1 MAAPYHYLITQNM
14 KVVVDAFLAENKLSV
29 LQQSVDIVL
38 DLLIPLQGVGYM
50 KFNVIR
56 ILIAES

>member
-1 MAAPYHYLITQNM
+1 M

-38 DLLIPLQGVGYM
+38 DLLMPLQGVGYM